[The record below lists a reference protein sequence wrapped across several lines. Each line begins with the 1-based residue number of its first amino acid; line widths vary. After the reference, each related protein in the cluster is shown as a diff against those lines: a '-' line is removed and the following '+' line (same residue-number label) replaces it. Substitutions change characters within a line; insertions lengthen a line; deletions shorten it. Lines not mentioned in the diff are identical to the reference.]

1 MNAVTPGTG
10 RIVPKKKK
18 KVKIIAICLIVALLA
33 GGAYVFIRV
42 RGSKSDGAVAQRTTR
57 VIRGTLTDSIAG
69 SAPIQSSNRSELSPK
84 VTATLEQI
92 KCKEGDQVKAGD
104 VLFVLDNTD
113 ALLNIENAEN
123 SIDQMQLT
131 LDSTAKSVSGLTVE
145 APYAGQVTNINV
157 KLGDEVNKGG
167 ALLTIT
173 DVSKL
178 NVTLP
183 FSGQEVR
190 NITVGQAATVYLQ
203 DLMLSVNG
211 TVTYKSSKPYSSAS
225 GGELYNVEITIN
237 NPGSLEEGM
246 KATAEISA
254 GSALLNSVSSGTI
267 SYINNKVIKS
277 DAGGTV
283 VNLNIRENEFVNA
296 GDVLLKLEN
305 EDLLVTSSS
314 NEMKMENLKAQLEI
328 QKKQLT
334 YYTITA
340 PFDGTITKLGSANEG
355 DTVKQGE
362 TLAVVSDMG
371 HLEFSISIDELDISQ
386 IAAGQTVEITADA
399 IEESAETPFAGKVSK
414 VAMEGTS
421 SNGVTT
427 YPVTITVDDSAAGKL
442 KTGMNIDAEIM
453 INDKSDVLMVPVEA
467 VTKMGDRS
475 FVYVV
480 GTDSAADQS
489 GLNSQSSSG
498 SAVGSGG
505 TAGASGEAAA
515 PGGFNRPGRNSAGN
529 SATGAG
535 NGSVSGAGMTG
546 GRPQGAQAQD
556 SQTQSSQTQG
566 TQAQDAQDQS
576 VMSGSGT
583 QNGTSSQNTDVNK
596 QQENSSSTNTA
607 KSGINGVAQRT
618 KADSYYAGATLV
630 MVETGIS
637 NDTYIEIVSGL
648 TEGQEIVL
656 PKTSTSTGTS
666 SNSFSGKRDNI
677 MGAGGIQGGGGMP
690 SGGGPG
696 GF

>member
-1 MNAVTPGTG
+1 MDTVIPGTG
-10 RIVPKKKK
+10 RNAFKKKK
-18 KVKIIAICLIVALLA
+18 LFKIIAICLVAALLA
-33 GGAYVFIRV
+33 GGAYVFV
-42 RGSKSDGAVAQRTTR
+42 QAKNSKSNGTVAQRTTK

-123 SIDQMQLT
+123 SINQMQLT
-131 LDSTAKSVSGLTVE
+131 LDSTAKSVNGLVVK
-145 APYAGQVTNINV
+145 APYSGQVTNINV

-167 ALLTIT
+167 AIMTIT

-183 FSGQEVR
+183 FSGAEIAKV
-190 NITVGQAATVYLQ
+190 TVGQTATVYLQ

-211 TVTYKSSKPYSSAS
+211 TITYKSSYPYSTAS
-225 GGELYNVEITIN
+225 GGELYNVEITID

-254 GSALLNSVSSGTI
+254 GSVLLDSVNSGTI
-267 SYINNKVIKS
+267 SYVNNKVLKS

-283 VNLNIRENEFVNA
+283 TSLNKRENEFVHA
-296 GDVLLKLEN
+296 GDVLIKLEN
-305 EDLLVTSSS
+305 DDLLVTSSS
-314 NEMKMENLKAQLEI
+314 NAMKMENLQAQLEI
-328 QKKQLT
+328 QQKQLS
-334 YYTITA
+334 YFTITA

-362 TLAVVSDMG
+362 VLAVVSDMG

-386 IAAGQTVEITADA
+386 IAVEQAVKITADA
-399 IEESAETPFAGKVSK
+399 IEETAITPLTGKVSK
-414 VAMEGTS
+414 VAMEGSS

-427 YPVTITVDDSAAGKL
+427 YPVTVKVDDNAASKL

-453 INDKSDVLMVPVEA
+453 ISDKANVLLVPVEA
-467 VTKMGDRS
+467 LTKMGNRS

-480 GTDSAADQS
+480 GADSEDSQSGQNSLNNQSNPTDTSGTSGLAGGNGQSAAQ
-489 GLNSQSSSG
+489 GK
-498 SAVGSGG
+498 
-505 TAGASGEAAA
+505 
-515 PGGFNRPGRNSAGN
+515 PNRMARKNSAG
-529 SATGAG
+529 STTTGADD
-535 NGSVSGAGMTG
+535 GSTPSTGMTSG
-546 GRPQGAQAQD
+546 EPQGAQPQD
-556 SQTQSSQTQG
+556 TQVQNVPTQTDPQKDTSSQTTG
-566 TQAQDAQDQS
+566 AQSQDN
-576 VMSGSGT
+576 T
-583 QNGTSSQNTDVNK
+583 TSAD
-596 QQENSSSTNTA
+596 TA
-607 KSGINGVAQRT
+607 KGSFSRVAQRANT
-618 KADSYYAGATLV
+618 DTYYEGATLV

-637 NDTYIEIVSGL
+637 NDSYIEIISGL

-656 PKTSTSTGTS
+656 PKTSTSTGS
-666 SNSFSGKRDNI
+666 SSISNSGLIKSMREQGGI
-677 MGAGGIQGGGGMP
+677 TGSGIQGGAMP
-690 SGGGPG
+690 AGGGPG